1 MGRTVTEFLGDDEA
15 VFPAIEAHRRAL
27 SGEAAE
33 YEAAY
38 GSQMRRG
45 RIETLR
51 DAAGAV
57 TGVVGISTDITAQRT
72 RDHALAE
79 LGAIVASTNDAIIG
93 KSLDGTV
100 TSWNAAAER
109 VYGYSASEIVGQSIA
124 LLIPD
129 DRADELPEI
138 LDRISR
144 GDSVHPYETVR
155 VRKDGSRVDV
165 ALTISPIRDPHGVV
179 VGAST
184 IARDITDRLRLEEQL
199 RQSEKTQA
207 IGSLAGGIA
216 HDFNNILLVIR
227 GHSALLLEDIRD
239 ERVRESVQQID
250 RAAERAAEFTHQLLA
265 FSRQQILRPQVTNL
279 NALVEETLRL
289 VRRMLDDNIEVELQ
303 MEPDLNSTFI
313 DRSRLT
319 QAILN
324 LIINAR
330 DAMPDGGTLT
340 IRTANADLDQTY
352 AATHKDVTPGPYVL
366 LQLTDSGTGIDPAD
380 QSRVFDPFFTTKE
393 HGTGLGLAG
402 VFGLV
407 KQSRGHISLYS
418 ESGIGTTFKLYFPV
432 TSATHAGTSEPEQV
446 GLVGG
451 DETILLV
458 DDNEMV
464 RSLVTMALESY
475 GYSVLVASGGTQALA
490 IAKDHAD
497 VIDLVLTDVVMP
509 GLNGREL
516 ADRLLADQPNLK
528 VLFTSGYPAD
538 TIIRHG
544 IEEARTAFLEKPY
557 LPGELARKIRQVI
570 EQPP

>member
-1 MGRTVTEFLGDDEA
+1 
-15 VFPAIEAHRRAL
+15 
-27 SGEAAE
+27 
-33 YEAAY
+33 
-38 GSQMRRG
+38 
-45 RIETLR
+45 
-51 DAAGAV
+51 
-57 TGVVGISTDITAQRT
+57 
-72 RDHALAE
+72 
-79 LGAIVASTNDAIIG
+79 
-93 KSLDGTV
+93 
-100 TSWNAAAER
+100 
-109 VYGYSASEIVGQSIA
+109 
-124 LLIPD
+124 LIPE
-129 DRADELPEI
+129 DRADELPAI

-144 GDSVHPYETVR
+144 GDSVHTYETVR

-165 ALTISPIRDPHGVV
+165 ALTISPIRDARGVV

-184 IARDITDRLRLEEQL
+184 IARDITDRLILEEQV

-227 GHSALLLEDIRD
+227 GHSALLLQDVRD

-289 VRRMLDDNIEVELQ
+289 VSRMLDDNIEIELQ
-303 MEPDLNSTFI
+303 MEPDLDPTLI
-313 DRSRLT
+313 DSGQLT

-340 IRTANADLDQTY
+340 IRTANADLDEAY

-366 LQLTDSGTGIDPAD
+366 LQLTDSGTGIDAAD
-380 QSRVFDPFFTTKE
+380 QSRIFDPFFTTKE

-407 KQSRGHISLYS
+407 KQSRGHIWLYS
-418 ESGIGTTFKLYFPV
+418 ESGMGTTFKLYFPV
-432 TSATHAGTSEPEQV
+432 TSATHAGTSEPEQL
-446 GLVGG
+446 GSVGG

-458 DDNEMV
+458 EDNEMV
-464 RSLVTMALESY
+464 RSLVTITLESY
-475 GYSVLVASGGTQALA
+475 GYSVLVAAGGAEALA
-490 IAKDHAD
+490 IAKDHPA

-509 GLNGREL
+509 GMNGREL
-516 ADRLLADQPNLK
+516 ADRLVADRPNLK

-538 TIIRHG
+538 TVIRHG

-570 EQPP
+570 EQPL